1 MTLELTNPGPTP
13 PSENAVFLD
22 GLQGVGGT
30 GRMKATCG
38 AEQGGDDS
46 LVSDDQGK
54 E

>member
-1 MTLELTNPGPTP
+1 MTLEQTNHGPAP
-13 PSENAVFLD
+13 AFEKAVFLY